1 MRISYIWYIF
11 VPMKRNWIKYTTW
24 TNIEAGYCFD
34 ENGEVMIKVF
44 SKMPKRFYY
53 SACNEAGDYFD
64 EVIKPTL

>member
-1 MRISYIWYIF
+1 MQ
-11 VPMKRNWIKYTTW
+11 RNWIKYTTW

-44 SKMPKRFYY
+44 SKMPKTFYY